1 MKTIKRRMTVFV
13 LMLMA
18 IAIDA
23 SAQDVVLNKC
33 GRPAKLD
40 TVLLILDVDHVFSI
54 RNKGMSMHGYDF
66 NFGLKCKR
74 VELFGTYE
82 RMSHHLGKDGV
93 KIYMNTNTL
102 GVGVGYDIQQNK
114 KRTSFT
120 PVRFRMAWPVGHPD
134 WNNNYY
140 DLSIHHIHA
149 ANSKAIGL
157 NLGVGF
163 RYVNSRSELSPNH
176 GFVYWSVGI
185 AL

>member
-1 MKTIKRRMTVFV
+1 MKKKLSFILFFIVF
-13 LMLMA
+13 LG
-18 IAIDA
+18 DA
-23 SAQDVVLNKC
+23 LHAQCKPGNTDS
-33 GRPAKLD
+33 
-40 TVLLILDVDHVFSI
+40 LLLTLDVDHVFSI

-66 NFGLKCKR
+66 NFGLKHKR

-82 RMSHHLGKDGV
+82 RMSHHLGKEGV
-93 KIYMNTNTL
+93 KTYMNTNTL
-102 GVGVGYDIQQNK
+102 GVGVGYEIQQNK

-176 GFVYWSVGI
+176 GFVYWSVLHYNTVRKI
-185 AL
+185 

>member
-66 NFGLKCKR
+66 NFGLKHKR

-93 KIYMNTNTL
+93 KTYMNTNAL
-102 GVGVGYDIQQNK
+102 GVGVGYDIQQN
-114 KRTSFT
+114 
-120 PVRFRMAWPVGHPD
+120 
-134 WNNNYY
+134 
-140 DLSIHHIHA
+140 L
-149 ANSKAIGL
+149 NSATL
-157 NLGVGF
+157 
-163 RYVNSRSELSPNH
+163 
-176 GFVYWSVGI
+176 
-185 AL
+185 